1 MIFCST
7 SSETSP
13 AKSNAALE
21 NIDLGGA
28 VKLVANRYGSRAQT
42 LADGYHKAFPR
53 PQAHRTRRN
62 DSVEHTRQKDGW
74 TMWLNYTCYV
84 TKDLDKEARKAFTK

>member
-28 VKLVANRYGSRAQT
+28 VKLVANRYGSRAQR
-42 LADGYHKAFPR
+42 LSQGFP
-53 PQAHRTRRN
+53 PTA
-62 DSVEHTRQKDGW
+62 SP
-74 TMWLNYTCYV
+74 
-84 TKDLDKEARKAFTK
+84 